1 MAMRLMVPLAV
12 CCAAVCSSSCVMQ
25 FMGGGLGKLFDTSK
39 LTGTMKQAPAGTG
52 CKGLCGDCS
61 QGRFDELHGMFPE
74 QPASDYK
81 AVCENNRSAFSG
93 TQAHWD
99 NGIRKAGT
107 NCC

>member
-1 MAMRLMVPLAV
+1 MAMRLMIPLAL
-12 CCAAVCSSSCVMQ
+12 CCSVVCSSSFAMQ

-61 QGRFDELHGMFPE
+61 QGRFDELHVEMPE
-74 QPASDYK
+74 EPASNYK

-93 TQAHWD
+93 SQADWD
-99 NGIRKAGT
+99 MGTKNVGT

>member
-1 MAMRLMVPLAV
+1 MAMRLMIPLAL
-12 CCAAVCSSSCVMQ
+12 CCSVVCSSSFAMQ

-61 QGRFDELHGMFPE
+61 QGRFDELHVEMPE
-74 QPASDYK
+74 ESASNYK

-93 TQAHWD
+93 SQANWD
-99 NGIRKAGT
+99 MGTKNVGT